1 VISSRLALPIGA
13 RNQGVEVK
21 DGEGHFTQPR
31 FDVTGLSRAPS
42 FARLASLEETMAP
55 RRLLSS
61 MVALIA
67 AVGSQAVTPASA
79 AGLADAND
87 VHVDVPVVLKDAKV
101 VFNLDH
107 PAFEGD
113 EPTGLNFMRLMLAR
127 FRADHTSAR
136 IVAVFHGAIGYML
149 LDDDAYS
156 RVRGWSRG
164 NPYKD
169 QIAALM
175 AEGVQIEECAETMLD
190 NHWRNADLLPGVKV
204 NTGAILR
211 IVQLV
216 QQDGYV
222 QIQP

>member
-1 VISSRLALPIGA
+1 
-13 RNQGVEVK
+13 
-21 DGEGHFTQPR
+21 
-31 FDVTGLSRAPS
+31 
-42 FARLASLEETMAP
+42 MA

-61 MVALIA
+61 MVMLIA
-67 AVGSQAVTPASA
+67 AALGCQAARPASA
-79 AGLADAND
+79 AAADANGIEI
-87 VHVDVPVVLKDAKV
+87 DVPVVLKDAKV

-127 FRADHTSAR
+127 FRADHTSAQ
-136 IVAVFHGAIGYML
+136 IVAIFHGDIGYML
-149 LDDDAYS
+149 LGDDAYN
-156 RVRGWSRG
+156 RVRGSSHG

-175 AEGVQIEECAETMLD
+175 AEGVQIEECAETMRD

-204 NTGAILR
+204 DTGAIIR

-216 QQDGYV
+216 QQEGYV